1 MEKVDYKKEFCRQL
15 EVFNYKYS
23 RWDVWKD
30 FLYVAAVS
38 MVNTVPVKER
48 EQREEQYLKIIN
60 KYTSKEQ
67 EALIEMF
74 KLVILAFEE
83 NPEQDFLGE
92 MYHHLKLHQHQKGQF
107 FTPYHICHFMS
118 ELNFSDN
125 DMKDKLDEKG
135 YITVNDPAC
144 GAGAL
149 LIAFANVCRQH
160 KINFQEKVL
169 FIAQDIDLTA
179 ALMCYIQLSLLGC
192 NAVIIVGNS
201 LLKPNFHPDNE
212 VWLTPMYFLNEWRF
226 KKFFEDE
233 EGGETGYVE
242 LEQDKDGQL
251 QIKFEIGGE

>member
-1 MEKVDYKKEFCRQL
+1 
-15 EVFNYKYS
+15 
-23 RWDVWKD
+23 
-30 FLYVAAVS
+30 
-38 MVNTVPVKER
+38 
-48 EQREEQYLKIIN
+48 
-60 KYTSKEQ
+60 
-67 EALIEMF
+67 
-74 KLVILAFEE
+74 
-83 NPEQDFLGE
+83 
-92 MYHHLKLHQHQKGQF
+92 
-107 FTPYHICHFMS
+107 MS
-118 ELNFSDN
+118 ELNFSNN
-125 DMKDKLDEKG
+125 DVEDKLDEKG

-226 KKFFEDE
+226 KNFFKNE
-233 EGGETGYVE
+233 EGGETGYE
-242 LEQDKDGQL
+242 DLDQNEDGQL
-251 QIKFEIGGE
+251 QLKI